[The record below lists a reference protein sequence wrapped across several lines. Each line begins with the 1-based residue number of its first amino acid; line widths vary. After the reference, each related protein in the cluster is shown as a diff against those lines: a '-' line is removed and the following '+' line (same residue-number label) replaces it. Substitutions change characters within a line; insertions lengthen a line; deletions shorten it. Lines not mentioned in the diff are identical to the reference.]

1 MRWFLPFL
9 VWWIEGHVHT
19 PDRGCTRSVC
29 FEFSGSETMGG
40 GASPWRFHSP
50 PPSSAHLSCVG
61 GPVSREPMVGA
72 SPVLAVDLLLH
83 PLEAGENLRLLV
95 IARVSGR

>member
-1 MRWFLPFL
+1 MF
-9 VWWIEGHVHT
+9 T
-19 PDRGCTRSVC
+19 PQIGAAPRSVC

-50 PPSSAHLSCVG
+50 PPSSAHPSCVG

-83 PLEAGENLRLLV
+83 LLEAGENLRLLV
-95 IARVSGR
+95 IARVSER